1 MTDETEGPVFP
12 GSQGGANVI
21 EWIDRV
27 LLDLRDGRINDARA
41 LLADEGW
48 RALDMGGIPHPIL
61 NQLSAGL
68 ADASRALGE
77 GDGGSPG
84 DAEAAL
90 LVARSRFL
98 PGG

>member
-1 MTDETEGPVFP
+1 MSDDTEGAVFP

-27 LLDLRDGRINDARA
+27 LVDLREGRINDARA
-41 LLADEGW
+41 LLADDAW

-61 NQLSAGL
+61 NQLSASL
-68 ADASRALGE
+68 ADAAHALGDDE
-77 GDGGSPG
+77 GGSPG
-84 DAEAAL
+84 DAETAL
-90 LVARSRFL
+90 LIARSRFL